1 MAILKHLSVH
11 NSNYHDFIS
20 YVLFQHDSHAR
31 PIYNEHHLKVLR
43 ENVLIDGINTTPWT
57 YNIDCQIS
65 NRHWKK
71 NMEKWDIKQ
80 HHFIL
85 SFDPKDAECG
95 LTLEKAQ
102 ALGMAFAQ
110 KHFSGHQC
118 VVATHDDGNNRSH
131 AIHCHI
137 SFNSLRIKDIPQ
149 PEYSELE
156 RDGKAGYKFHN
167 TKQCLEYLK
176 ADVERMCREHGL
188 HQVELNKR
196 AKQNVPDKEYWAG
209 QRGQERLDQKNEAIR
224 SIGGKPAETKF
235 QTELSRIRKA
245 IDDTKSKCSTVDE
258 FMTILKRD
266 HNITVTESR
275 GRWSYLPEN
284 RQRPIT
290 WRRLGDDYSKESI
303 EAFILQQIREQQSQ
317 TAPEKMEKKEQ
328 KPVPTPHR
336 PVLETVTIG
345 RIIDL
350 NDPKIKAS
358 YGLTQWAKIQNLKA
372 MSQTVNFLAE
382 NHLLNMDKL
391 SDTITDT
398 RQQFKDDTQ
407 QLLSVERR
415 LKDVNLLLKNLGV
428 YHKFRP
434 LYQEYLKTRKS
445 PKFKEQHI
453 RAILLYE
460 GARKFLR
467 EYQADHKIKSFPAM
481 QTLRSEKTKLTAE
494 QQQLYDRRK
503 ELKQSMKSMEDGY
516 RLLDRLEPEQPDS
529 ALHQAAMRWHS
540 LIDYH

>member
-1 MAILKHLSVH
+1 
-11 NSNYHDFIS
+11 
-20 YVLFQHDSHAR
+20 
-31 PIYNEHHLKVLR
+31 
-43 ENVLIDGINTTPWT
+43 
-57 YNIDCQIS
+57 
-65 NRHWKK
+65 
-71 NMEKWDIKQ
+71 ME
-80 HHFIL
+80 
-85 SFDPKDAECG
+85 
-95 LTLEKAQ
+95 
-102 ALGMAFAQ
+102 FAQ

-149 PEYSELE
+149 PEYSDIE

-196 AKQNVPDKEYWAG
+196 AKKNVPDKEYWAEK
-209 QRGQERLDQKNEAIR
+209 RGQERLDQQNEAIR

-235 QTELSRIRKA
+235 QTELSRIRQA
-245 IDDTKSKCSTVDE
+245 IDDTKAKCSTAEE

-266 HNITVTESR
+266 YNITVTESR

-290 WRRLGDDYSKESI
+290 WRRLGDDYSREAI
-303 EAFILQQIREQQSQ
+303 EAFILQRIREQQSQ
-317 TAPEKMEKKEQ
+317 AVPEKKEEKTPAVPEP
-328 KPVPTPHR
+328 KPTR
-336 PVLETVTIG
+336 PIIEAVTIG

-358 YGLTQWAKIQNLKA
+358 YGLTQWAKIQNLKT
-372 MSQTVNFLAE
+372 MSQTVNFLTE
-382 NHLLNMDKL
+382 NHLLNMEKL
-391 SDTITDT
+391 SDTINDT
-398 RQQFKDDTQ
+398 RQTFKNETQ

-415 LKDVNLLLKNLGV
+415 LKDVNLILKNLGV

-453 RAILLYE
+453 REILLYE

-481 QTLRSEKTKLTAE
+481 QTLRSEKAELTAQ
-494 QQQLYDRRK
+494 QQQLYDRRRQM
-503 ELKQSMKSMEDGY
+503 KQSIKAMEDGY
-516 RLLDRLEPEQPDS
+516 RLLNQIEPERGYTQYRSEPY
-529 ALHQAAMRWHS
+529 R
-540 LIDYH
+540 